1 MHFSDEEADRS
12 RRIGFNLH
20 CEFPSIQEKRK
31 GIYIS
36 REDPEISISRLRK
49 PEQQVQN
56 LLLWVNEKTSRK
68 TGGLTKQGRKENKDK
83 GRNKNVKT
91 CWPFT
96 NHCQMQ
102 FSEEE
107 EEEADRRSR
116 SRSRVSITGWRRWT
130 LRCCA
135 SKRLRSMPICCNT
148 RSKRQPSSEECVRW
162 GRVRSWRHEMAGGE
176 SVRHGV
182 HRSFSSSTLEL
193 QTLVWTRKH

>member
-1 MHFSDEEADRS
+1 MQFSDEEADRS
-12 RRIGFNLH
+12 RSIGFNLH
-20 CEFPSIQEKRK
+20 CEFPSLQEKWK

-36 REDPEISISRLRK
+36 RDDPEISISRLRK
-49 PEQQVQN
+49 PEHSKPSPVSQWKDFQ
-56 LLLWVNEKTSRK
+56 KK
-68 TGGLTKQGRKENKDK
+68 GGLTKQGRKENKDK
-83 GRNKNVKT
+83 GRNKNEKT

-102 FSEEE
+102 FSGE

-116 SRSRVSITGWRRWT
+116 SRSRVSITCWRRWT

-135 SKRLRSMPICCNT
+135 SKRLRSMPICCNL

-182 HRSFSSSTLEL
+182 HCSFSSSTLEL
-193 QTLVWTRKH
+193 QTLVSTTKH